1 MCIRDSPRV
10 DIDVDPSYQ
19 AVGIQYLPNEDCK
32 YFYQFCGDAE
42 PIDAFIEAYGK
53 DMYID
58 FMRHWTQTA
67 GDAQVPEEEMYY
79 VVDFGYTADATRK
92 ITATTIGL
100 DANKN
105 KGDYVRQDFQ
115 LKQIPENA
123 PEAECAMTITKT
135 GASIVNMDVTLE
147 KNCYAM
153 FYRIFSES
161 DYAPYEN
168 ADEATMTALAQALD
182 QEGWGIKNLNI
193 GQEGS
198 YTKSEFQ
205 YDLAPNGSYVVAY
218 IGRNAVSYTHLR
230 AHET

>member
-1 MCIRDSPRV
+1 MKICHLKTPSGDVVGHPRV

-115 LKQIPENA
+115 LKQIPDNA

-147 KNCYAM
+147 KPVMPCS
-153 FYRIFSES
+153 IVSS
-161 DYAPYEN
+161 VSQ
-168 ADEATMTALAQALD
+168 TMPLMKMRT
-182 QEGWGIKNLNI
+182 
-193 GQEGS
+193 
-198 YTKSEFQ
+198 
-205 YDLAPNGSYVVAY
+205 
-218 IGRNAVSYTHLR
+218 RLR
-230 AHET
+230 